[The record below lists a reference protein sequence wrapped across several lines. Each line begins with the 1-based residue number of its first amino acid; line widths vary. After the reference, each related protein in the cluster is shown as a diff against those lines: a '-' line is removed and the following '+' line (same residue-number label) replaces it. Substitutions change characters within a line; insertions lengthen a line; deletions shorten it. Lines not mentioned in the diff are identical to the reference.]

1 MLKNND
7 NLENKNNCKI
17 KKNKK
22 LKKSKINEV
31 SKDVI
36 IKSIFESLIKNWI
49 WYISIIIS
57 CVIINID
64 NLNVKAILKSIGS
77 TIFIIYSGW
86 IIHYISHKINFKS
99 WFNKS
104 KNNIFKHFKA
114 TENSINYFCDI
125 LDFHNVYHHNSNINK
140 QPKLLLYE
148 FLNNIF
154 SQGILVLISFIC
166 FNKIIKNF
174 DYSLCFLWGLAYAS
188 IHIFNYNIKNSKVH
202 EDHHLD
208 SNINYGIDIID
219 IILGTKKNYDDI
231 EEHNHYAINFIII
244 SILIFL
250 FNNYFKNNKWFNKIK
265 SILLE

>member
-7 NLENKNNCKI
+7 YIENNNYN

-22 LKKSKINEV
+22 SKKSKIKKV
-31 SKDVI
+31 SKEI
-36 IKSIFESLIKNWI
+36 ILDSIFKSLKKNWI
-49 WYISIIIS
+49 WYVSVIIS
-57 CVIINID
+57 CFILNLD
-64 NLNVKAILKSIGS
+64 NLNTVSIIKSIGS

-86 IIHYISHKINFKS
+86 VIHFISHQINFKS
-99 WFNKS
+99 WFKKS
-104 KNNIFKHFKA
+104 KNNVFKHFKI
-114 TENSINYFCDI
+114 TENIINYSCDI
-125 LDFHNVYHHNSNINK
+125 LDFHDVYHHDSNINK
-140 QPKLLLYE
+140 QPKLLFYE

-174 DYSLCFLWGLAYAS
+174 DYSLCFLWGLAYAT

-208 SNINYGIDIID
+208 SNTNYGIDVID
-219 IILGTKKNYDDI
+219 IILGTKKNYNDI

-244 SILIFL
+244 SFIIYL
-250 FNNYFKNNKWFNKIK
+250 FNNYFKDNLWFNKIK
-265 SILLE
+265 SFLLD